1 MAVVVVAVVVVAVV
15 PVVVAAVMA
24 VVVAVVVAVVAVVVA
39 VVLVVVNR
47 GEGDREIERSPRPAR
62 ARTGAHRFR
71 SALARTGS
79 LFPGAF
85 GAMATIFTRI
95 ELDYC

>member
-24 VVVAVVVAVVAVVVA
+24 VVVV
-39 VVLVVVNR
+39 VVVNR

-79 LFPGAF
+79 LFPRAF
-85 GAMATIFTRI
+85 GAMAMCDVRGLGDVRMAMCHGFRR
-95 ELDYC
+95 DDSP